1 MANTNGNVVEHV
13 LQCMQVVDK
22 HMNKIRDSS
31 TQGETLKELC
41 VDALEEVTVAL
52 CKLLGLLITAPIS
65 GRMFVPLPASHFDAA
80 AKKKSLQEQLG
91 DTQC

>member
-1 MANTNGNVVEHV
+1 MANTSGNVVEHV
-13 LQCMQVVDK
+13 LECMQVVDK
-22 HMNKIRDSS
+22 HMNNIRNSS
-31 TQGETLKELC
+31 TQGDTLKELC
-41 VDALEEVTVAL
+41 MDALEEVTVAL

-80 AKKKSLQEQLG
+80 AKKKSLEEQLG

>member
-1 MANTNGNVVEHV
+1 MANIGGNVVQNV
-13 LQCMQVVDK
+13 LDCMQIVDK
-22 HMNKIRDSS
+22 HMNSIRNSS
-31 TQGETLKELC
+31 KQGEALKELC

-80 AKKKSLQEQLG
+80 AKEKSLQKQLG

>member
-1 MANTNGNVVEHV
+1 MANTSGNVVEHV
-13 LQCMQVVDK
+13 LECMQVVDK
-22 HMNKIRDSS
+22 HMTNIRNSNKKD
-31 TQGETLKELC
+31 ETLKELC

-65 GRMFVPLPASHFDAA
+65 GRMFVPLAASHFDAA
-80 AKKKSLQEQLG
+80 AKEKSLQEQLG